1 MTDLTAFKE
10 KVIQR
15 FSAEIT
21 DRVFLMIQN
30 DRELLKE
37 YMDLLGTNP
46 QKTINSSLAKEIKK
60 RYNLENKEFKI
71 ENPQS
76 LLIQSYESFD

>member
-1 MTDLTAFKE
+1 MSDLTAFKE

-37 YMDLLGTNP
+37 YINLLGTHP

-60 RYNLENKEFKI
+60 RYGLDNKDLKN
-71 ENPQS
+71 ENPHS
-76 LLIQSYESFD
+76 LLIQSHERFD